1 MKQTMLCSVKIQ
13 KLLLQPPFWI
23 GSEKSLHPLLC
34 LQVDW
39 FCPSCWSSPP
49 STQLNLDLV
58 AKASA
63 DELGEPVC
71 IGGDD
76 ALKTLSLADADVLF
90 RYEDFHLV
98 GWLNIVY
105 NKCLK
110 TCCFVKTFSAVK
122 RSATVPKRLMP
133 SATHFQVRGRA
144 ADLGGRCKLQ
154 LVTHRCK
161 RRFQVT
167 LVSKTSSDQVHHDFL
182 LLLIDVYGV

>member
-1 MKQTMLCSVKIQ
+1 MNTFDGDEDRIWTSWRCNC
-13 KLLLQPPFWI
+13 
-23 GSEKSLHPLLC
+23 GE
-34 LQVDW
+34 
-39 FCPSCWSSPP
+39 
-49 STQLNLDLV
+49 DLV
-58 AKASA
+58 SETPA
-63 DELGEPVC
+63 DELGQPVWV
-71 IGGDD
+71 GR
-76 ALKTLSLADADVLF
+76 KPWPSLFSSWPSLFLHVLCS
-90 RYEDFHLV
+90 YEDCLV

-167 LVSKTSSDQVHHDFL
+167 LVSKTSSDQVHHNFL